1 MEASGVEL
9 AGAVQELARSTLRR
23 DFRRIRTDQARV
35 ILLESGP
42 ALLEGFPEELAR
54 YAHARLRA
62 MGVEVRLGDAVET
75 LDGEGVVTAGERI
88 RTANIFWCAGVAPT
102 PMADWLGAQAGK
114 RGAVRVGPD
123 CSVPGRAEVF
133 AIGDVAEFEGAE
145 GKPLPGVAPVAQQ
158 QGKYVA
164 KVIAARIAGRPAP
177 PTFRYKDQGSL
188 AIIGRAS
195 AVADLPF
202 ARLTGRPAW
211 LLWSGV
217 HLVLLNGLHNRVL
230 VYIQWLWAWLSYG
243 RGARLIEDLLPP
255 ELAPARQAPG
265 AGLTQEKA

>member
-1 MEASGVEL
+1 
-9 AGAVQELARSTLRR
+9 
-23 DFRRIRTDQARV
+23 
-35 ILLESGP
+35 
-42 ALLEGFPEELAR
+42 
-54 YAHARLRA
+54 

-243 RGARLIEDLLPP
+243 QGARLIEDLLPP